1 MSVSFFGDYS
11 LADTVEIPFNTFSSD
26 DPAASVTVTDLVV
39 GDVYVHKDGAAVA
52 GTPGGKTLR
61 LNVGGA
67 NGSHLLILD
76 LSNTDDAGLYAL
88 GSKYQVRIEGVTVDA
103 GTLNS
108 WIGAFGIDKLTSEL
122 NDFNPASDAVASV
135 TLVDGVTLTDRVT
148 LVDGV
153 TLTDRTT
160 LVDGVTLTDRVTLVD
175 GVTLTDR
182 TTLVDG
188 VTLTDRVTLVD
199 TTTDL
204 TNSGVGG
211 DGVGGAG
218 ATTCNVYTQTAGGV
232 AIPGVDV
239 WVTTDS
245 AGLTTVA
252 GKLVSNVAGL
262 TTFYL
267 DPGTYYVWRQLS
279 GYTFTNPQTTVVA

>member
-175 GVTLTDR
+175 
-182 TTLVDG
+182 
-188 VTLTDRVTLVD
+188 

-204 TNSGVGG
+204 TNPGVRGG
-211 DGVGGAG
+211 GVGGAG